1 MEVLY
6 IGYINSL
13 KKRGLCFVSPYSFE
27 GSVLD
32 FDKIFQWAIE
42 NKIAVL
48 VLSDTTLHGVVKFI
62 RVSKK
67 YKDIIPVIGYRK
79 HDKTYVFRNTSEFIE
94 FLKIYNSRDLN
105 EHNSKILEQRF
116 TYIKSKPIYFLP
128 GQEEIYKILCD
139 YMGKKIEI
147 DDIENFDINKHIFEI
162 DESQFNIQE
171 YSFKSSQKL
180 PISSDDFLEE
190 LLNQEKEY
198 KERLEREIRLV
209 KSFKFEDYFYTVK
222 RIVEIAKAHN
232 IEVGY
237 GRGSAVGS
245 LLAYRLGITKIDPVK
260 YNLLF
265 ERFLNEG
272 RTDYPDIDLD
282 IEDVRR
288 QELIKLL
295 KSEFGYVYN
304 ISTFVGIPKKF
315 LDSIPEEYANE
326 LSNIPIQRSTHA
338 AGVIISTTPLNVPM
352 IHSESGI
359 DTIEWDMD
367 DLQYL
372 GYIKFDL
379 LGLKTLSIYKELRDT
394 ISQSFKEEK
403 EEFKKNTY
411 RYISVGFTD
420 NVFQL
425 ESSIGKSV
433 VRDVKPSNI
442 SELAITI
449 SLNRPGPLRSGIT
462 GEIRN
467 LKLKKLKKYNLEILD
482 ETYGLPI
489 YQEQIMK
496 IAMELAGFSSTQ
508 ADILRKAIAKKDIDS
523 IRQLYER
530 LKNALFGKLGKE
542 GLELAKNIL
551 AFGEYAFNKSHAI
564 AYSHLTY
571 YMAYF
576 KVNFP
581 DIFYD
586 TYLKYDTS
594 ILQDA
599 LYNLQTLNYK
609 VLPPKL
615 FSNLK
620 TMNKDEKIYH
630 LPLHILPGISVE
642 KSKQLQTME
651 FKSFE
656 DFVEKADL
664 PLSVIE
670 ALIKVGAFDDIF
682 ESRRKA
688 IQKLRNLRNKF
699 NQEAVKIGNKLFG
712 KIVKVDET
720 KVEEDWERTNMEYDI
735 LGIAVSLPTKVT
747 NNLAPYCIAYSLDLP
762 YAVHVSVKAGYGTDG
777 KSVFKV
783 NLPDGNYTLVYP
795 NRFEPGHMKVSYEVK
810 TIPTRAEIS
819 KLSTQGFEQIILP
832 SGKVLQNSRPIMN
845 GIRTVLRDK

>member
-1 MEVLY
+1 
-6 IGYINSL
+6 
-13 KKRGLCFVSPYSFE
+13 
-27 GSVLD
+27 
-32 FDKIFQWAIE
+32 
-42 NKIAVL
+42 
-48 VLSDTTLHGVVKFI
+48 
-62 RVSKK
+62 
-67 YKDIIPVIGYRK
+67 
-79 HDKTYVFRNTSEFIE
+79 
-94 FLKIYNSRDLN
+94 
-105 EHNSKILEQRF
+105 
-116 TYIKSKPIYFLP
+116 
-128 GQEEIYKILCD
+128 
-139 YMGKKIEI
+139 
-147 DDIENFDINKHIFEI
+147 
-162 DESQFNIQE
+162 
-171 YSFKSSQKL
+171 
-180 PISSDDFLEE
+180 
-190 LLNQEKEY
+190 
-198 KERLEREIRLV
+198 
-209 KSFKFEDYFYTVK
+209 
-222 RIVEIAKAHN
+222 
-232 IEVGY
+232 
-237 GRGSAVGS
+237 
-245 LLAYRLGITKIDPVK
+245 
-260 YNLLF
+260 
-265 ERFLNEG
+265 
-272 RTDYPDIDLD
+272 
-282 IEDVRR
+282 
-288 QELIKLL
+288 
-295 KSEFGYVYN
+295 
-304 ISTFVGIPKKF
+304 
-315 LDSIPEEYANE
+315 
-326 LSNIPIQRSTHA
+326 
-338 AGVIISTTPLNVPM
+338 
-352 IHSESGI
+352 
-359 DTIEWDMD
+359 
-367 DLQYL
+367 
-372 GYIKFDL
+372 
-379 LGLKTLSIYKELRDT
+379 
-394 ISQSFKEEK
+394 
-403 EEFKKNTY
+403 
-411 RYISVGFTD
+411 
-420 NVFQL
+420 
-425 ESSIGKSV
+425 
-433 VRDVKPSNI
+433 
-442 SELAITI
+442 
-449 SLNRPGPLRSGIT
+449 
-462 GEIRN
+462 
-467 LKLKKLKKYNLEILD
+467 
-482 ETYGLPI
+482 
-489 YQEQIMK
+489 
-496 IAMELAGFSSTQ
+496 STQ